1 MPGINSKNFRNIL
14 NKFTN
19 LYEMSQVGLTKL
31 TEVLGSS
38 IHAQQL
44 YGFLHKESSSETN
57 TKPVEKKTKGKAF
70 VGKGRGFKRKKN

>member
-19 LYEMSQVGLTKL
+19 LYEMSQAGLSKL

-38 IHAQQL
+38 VHAQQL
-44 YGFLHKESSSETN
+44 YDFLHKESNPETSS
-57 TKPVEKKTKGKAF
+57 KAVEKKSKGKAF
-70 VGKGRGFKRKKN
+70 PGKGRGFKRKKN